1 MIHLALIRL
10 AAQGTIAMQF
20 KHYFKS
26 RQGEMVNLL
35 KKIVSLE
42 SPSSDK
48 NAVDKCSTFLAKE
61 FQRYGAKITR
71 YPFKDMG
78 DLHLAEYPR
87 LKPKERK
94 EQILILT
101 HIDTVWPVGKI
112 KEMPFYISG
121 TKVFGP
127 GVLDMKAGLVM
138 AISSLRAI
146 HELNIEPPN
155 KIAVFMNSAEE
166 VGSEAANEM
175 IHKLAKRSICVL
187 CLEPSLPGGALK
199 NERKGRLV
207 IRLDIKGK
215 SAHAGNPDE
224 GINAVEELMAQ
235 LKSAQRLKS
244 KAITVNIGIING
256 GERVNIVPDRASAY
270 LDIRFWN
277 STQKIK
283 VIDSLKQLQPTI
295 RGAKVKYSVESYLPP
310 LEKSKASNRLFSRIS
325 EIASSMN
332 MQLEAGKSGGGSDAS
347 IAANTGVA
355 TLDGLGPDGSGI
367 HAEDEHLYLPSL
379 IERTALLTEML
390 CQL

>member
-1 MIHLALIRL
+1 
-10 AAQGTIAMQF
+10 MQF

-35 KKIVSLE
+35 KNIVSLE

-61 FQRYGAKITR
+61 FQKSGAKVTR
-71 YPFKDMG
+71 YPFKDLG
-78 DLHLAEYPR
+78 DLYLAEYPR

-101 HIDTVWPVGKI
+101 HIDTVWPIGKI

-121 TKVFGP
+121 NKVFGP

-138 AISSLRAI
+138 ALSSIKAI
-146 HELNIEPPN
+146 HELNIEPQK

-166 VGSEAANEM
+166 VGSEVANEM
-175 IHKLAKRSICVL
+175 IQKLAKRSSCVL

-199 NERKGRLV
+199 NQRKGRLV
-207 IRLDIKGK
+207 IRIKTKGK

-224 GINAVEELMAQ
+224 GINALEELMVQ
-235 LKSAQRLKS
+235 LKVAQRLKS
-244 KAITVNIGIING
+244 KAITVNIGIIEG
-256 GERVNIVPDRASAY
+256 GERINIVPDSASAY
-270 LDIRFWN
+270 IDIRFWN
-277 STQKIK
+277 STQKTNI
-283 VIDSLKQLQPTI
+283 INSFKQRQPTLQ
-295 RGAKVKYSVESYLPP
+295 GAKVKYSVENYLPP
-310 LEKSKASNRLFSRIS
+310 LEKNKASDRLFGRIRD
-325 EIASSMN
+325 IASSIN

-355 TLDGLGPDGSGI
+355 TLDGLGPDGAGI
-367 HAEDEHLYLPSL
+367 HAEDEHLLLPSL
-379 IERTALLTEML
+379 IERTALLTELL

>member
-1 MIHLALIRL
+1 ME
-10 AAQGTIAMQF
+10 F

-35 KKIVSLE
+35 KKIVNLE

-48 NAVDKCSTFLAKE
+48 NAVDKCSSFLAKE
-61 FQRYGAKITR
+61 FQKSGAKVTR
-71 YPFKDMG
+71 YPFKDLG
-78 DLHLAEYPR
+78 DLHLVEYPR

-112 KEMPFYISG
+112 KNMPFYISG
-121 TKVFGP
+121 NKLFGP
-127 GVLDMKAGLVM
+127 GALDMKAGLVM
-138 AISSLRAI
+138 AISSLKAI
-146 HELNIEPPN
+146 HELNIEPQK

-166 VGSEAANEM
+166 VGSEIANEM
-175 IHKLAKRSICVL
+175 IQKLAKRSSCVL
-187 CLEPSLPGGALK
+187 CLEPSLPGGAMK
-199 NERKGRLV
+199 NQRKGRLV
-207 IRLDIKGK
+207 IRLDTKGK

-235 LKSAQRLKS
+235 LHVAQKLES
-244 KAITVNIGIING
+244 KAITVNTGIIMG
-256 GERVNIVPDRASAY
+256 GERVNIVPDSASAH

-277 STQKIK
+277 STQKNKI
-283 VIDSLKQLQPTI
+283 INSFKQLQPTL

-310 LEKSKASNRLFSRIS
+310 LEKTKTSDRLFVRITD
-325 EIASSMN
+325 IASSMN
-332 MQLEAGKSGGGSDAS
+332 IQLEAGKSGGGSDAS

-355 TLDGLGPDGSGI
+355 TLDGLGPDGAGI
-367 HAEDEHLYLPSL
+367 HAENEHLLLPSL
-379 IERTALLTEML
+379 IERTALLTELL

>member
-1 MIHLALIRL
+1 
-10 AAQGTIAMQF
+10 MQF

-42 SPSSDK
+42 SPTSDK
-48 NAVDKCSTFLAKE
+48 SAVDVCSAFLAKE
-61 FQRYGAKITR
+61 FQKSGAKVTR
-71 YPFKDMG
+71 YPFKDIG
-78 DLHLAEYPR
+78 DLYLAEYPR

-121 TKVFGP
+121 NKVFGP
-127 GVLDMKAGLVM
+127 GVLDMKSGLVM

-146 HELNIEPPN
+146 HELNIEPKK
-155 KIAVFMNSAEE
+155 KIAVFINSAEE
-166 VGSEAANEM
+166 VGSEAAKEM
-175 IHKLAKRSICVL
+175 IQKLAKRSSCVL

-199 NERKGRLV
+199 NQRKGRLV
-207 IRLDIKGK
+207 IRLDTKGK
-215 SAHAGNPDE
+215 SSHAGNPDE

-235 LKSAQRLKS
+235 LKVALRLKS
-244 KAITVNIGIING
+244 KAITVNIGIIEG
-256 GERVNIVPDRASAY
+256 GERINIVPDSASAH

-277 STQKIK
+277 STQKTKI
-283 VIDSLKQLQPTI
+283 INSLKQLQPTLK
-295 RGAKVKYSVESYLPP
+295 GAKVRYSVQSYLPP
-310 LEKSKASNRLFSRIS
+310 LEKTKASDKLFAQ
-325 EIASSMN
+325 IADIATSMN
-332 MQLEAGKSGGGSDAS
+332 IQLEAGKSGGGSDAS

-355 TLDGLGPDGSGI
+355 TLDGLGPDGAGI
-367 HAEDEHLYLPSL
+367 HAEDEHLLLSSL
-379 IERTALLTEML
+379 IERAALLTELL

>member
-1 MIHLALIRL
+1 
-10 AAQGTIAMQF
+10 MQF

-35 KKIVSLE
+35 KNIVSLE

-48 NAVDKCSTFLAKE
+48 NAVDKCSSFLAKE
-61 FQRYGAKITR
+61 FQKTGAKVTC
-71 YPFKDMG
+71 YPFKDLG
-78 DLHLAEYPR
+78 DLYLAEYPR

-101 HIDTVWPVGKI
+101 HIDTVWPIGKI

-121 TKVFGP
+121 NKVFGP

-138 AISSLRAI
+138 ALSSIKAI
-146 HELNIEPPN
+146 HELNIEPQK

-166 VGSEAANEM
+166 VGSEVANEM
-175 IHKLAKRSICVL
+175 IQKLAKRSSCVL

-199 NERKGRLV
+199 NQRKGRLV
-207 IRLDIKGK
+207 IRINTKGK

-224 GINAVEELMAQ
+224 GINALEELMAQ
-235 LKSAQRLKS
+235 LKVAQRLKS
-244 KAITVNIGIING
+244 KAITVNIGIIEG
-256 GERVNIVPDRASAY
+256 GERINIVPDSASAY

-277 STQKIK
+277 STQKTNI
-283 VIDSLKQLQPTI
+283 INSFKQRQPTLQ
-295 RGAKVKYSVESYLPP
+295 GAKVKYSVESYLPP
-310 LEKSKASNRLFSRIS
+310 LEKNKASDRLFGRIT
-325 EIASSMN
+325 EIASSIN

-355 TLDGLGPDGSGI
+355 TLDGLGPDGAGI
-367 HAEDEHLYLPSL
+367 HAEDEHLFLPSL
-379 IERTALLTEML
+379 IERTALLTELL

>member
-1 MIHLALIRL
+1 
-10 AAQGTIAMQF
+10 MQF

-35 KKIVSLE
+35 KNIVSLE

-48 NAVDKCSTFLAKE
+48 NAVDKCSIFLAKE
-61 FQRYGAKITR
+61 FQKTGANVTR
-71 YPFKDMG
+71 YPFKDLG
-78 DLHLAEYPR
+78 DLYLAEYPR

-101 HIDTVWPVGKI
+101 HIDTVWPIGKI

-121 TKVFGP
+121 NKVFGP

-138 AISSLRAI
+138 ALSSIKAI
-146 HELNIEPPN
+146 HELNIEPQK

-166 VGSEAANEM
+166 VGSEVANEM
-175 IHKLAKRSICVL
+175 IQKLAKRSSCVL

-199 NERKGRLV
+199 NQRKGRLV
-207 IRLDIKGK
+207 IRINTKGK

-224 GINAVEELMAQ
+224 GINALEELMAQ
-235 LKSAQRLKS
+235 LKVAQRLKS
-244 KAITVNIGIING
+244 KAITVNIGIIEG
-256 GERVNIVPDRASAY
+256 GERINIVPDSASAY

-277 STQKIK
+277 STQKTNI
-283 VIDSLKQLQPTI
+283 INSFKQLQPTLQ
-295 RGAKVKYSVESYLPP
+295 GAKVKYSVESYLPP
-310 LEKSKASNRLFSRIS
+310 LEKNKASDRLFGRIRD
-325 EIASSMN
+325 IASSIN

-355 TLDGLGPDGSGI
+355 TLDGLGPDGAGI
-367 HAEDEHLYLPSL
+367 HAEDEHLLLPSL
-379 IERTALLTEML
+379 IERTALLTELL

>member
-1 MIHLALIRL
+1 
-10 AAQGTIAMQF
+10 MQF

-48 NAVDKCSTFLAKE
+48 NAVDKCSSFTAKE
-61 FQRYGAKITR
+61 FQKSGAKVTR
-71 YPFKDMG
+71 FPFQDLG
-78 DLHLAEYPR
+78 DLYLAEYPR

-121 TKVFGP
+121 NKVFGP
-127 GVLDMKAGLVM
+127 GVLDMKAGIVM

-146 HELNIEPPN
+146 HDLNLEPQK
-155 KIAVFMNSAEE
+155 KIAVFLNSAEE
-166 VGSEAANEM
+166 VGSEVANEL
-175 IHKLAKRSICVL
+175 IQKFAKRSSCVL
-187 CLEPSLPGGALK
+187 CLEPCLPGGALK
-199 NERKGRLV
+199 NQRKGRLV
-207 IRLDIKGK
+207 IRLDAKGK
-215 SAHAGNPDE
+215 SAHAGNPEE

-235 LKSAQRLKS
+235 LKAAQRFKS
-244 KAITVNIGIING
+244 KAITLNIGIIKG
-256 GERVNIVPDRASAY
+256 GDRINIVPDSASAY

-277 STQKIK
+277 STQKTNI
-283 VIDSLKQLQPTI
+283 INSLKQLQPTL
-295 RGAKVKYSVESYLPP
+295 RGAKVKYAVESYLPP
-310 LEKSKASNRLFSRIS
+310 LEKTKASDRLFSRITD
-325 EIASSMN
+325 IASSMN
-332 MQLEAGKSGGGSDAS
+332 MNLEPGKSGGGSDAS

-355 TLDGLGPDGSGI
+355 ILDGLGPDGAGI
-367 HAEDEHLYLPSL
+367 HAQDEHLFLPSL
-379 IERTALLTEML
+379 IERTALLTELL

>member
-1 MIHLALIRL
+1 ME
-10 AAQGTIAMQF
+10 F

-35 KKIVSLE
+35 KNIVSLE

-48 NAVDKCSTFLAKE
+48 NAVDECSSFLAKE
-61 FQRYGAKITR
+61 FQKSGAKVTR
-71 YPFKDMG
+71 YPFKDLG
-78 DLHLAEYPR
+78 DLHLVEYPR

-112 KEMPFYISG
+112 KNMPFYISG
-121 TKVFGP
+121 NKVFGP

-138 AISSLRAI
+138 AISSLKAI
-146 HELNIEPPN
+146 HELNIEPQK

-166 VGSEAANEM
+166 VGSEVANEM
-175 IHKLAKRSICVL
+175 IQKLAKRSSCVL
-187 CLEPSLPGGALK
+187 CLEPSLPGGAMK
-199 NERKGRLV
+199 NQRKGRLV
-207 IRLDIKGK
+207 IRLDTKGK

-235 LKSAQRLKS
+235 LRVAQKLNS
-244 KAITVNIGIING
+244 KAITVNTGIIRG
-256 GERVNIVPDRASAY
+256 GERVNIVPDSASAH

-277 STQKIK
+277 STQKNKI
-283 VIDSLKQLQPTI
+283 INSFKQLHPTL

-310 LEKSKASNRLFSRIS
+310 LERTKTSDRLFTRITD
-325 EIASSMN
+325 IASSMN
-332 MQLEAGKSGGGSDAS
+332 IQIEAGKSGGGSDAS

-355 TLDGLGPDGSGI
+355 TLDGLGPDGAGI
-367 HAEDEHLYLPSL
+367 HAENEHLLLPSL
-379 IERTALLTEML
+379 IERTALLTELL